1 MLGTNHVLENSQKL
15 PQRAVRPL
23 GASMLRLT
31 HGWVRTVR
39 TAQNLHN
46 ADIHWAE
53 RAVEVDFVEPKL
65 CIAGR
70 LNQNCGHR
78 ASIMIVCDGL
88 RTSVG
93 YGDSTT
99 SRRRIDTPR
108 NAPSGAAAERALL
121 FAPAVRRRSVG
132 PHAWSRARVDRLAP
146 LKEPKLSGEGS
157 PFTLHRVHIS
167 GWGPYLG
174 SIDASNLSL
183 RVPRIIGYVSMR
195 CGSSTVA
202 FLPHFPVYKKAPC
215 RP

>member
-1 MLGTNHVLENSQKL
+1 MYRIYKRYIAQSGRWGLY
-15 PQRAVRPL
+15 P
-23 GASMLRLT
+23 RLT
-31 HGWVRTVR
+31 HGGVRTVR

-53 RAVEVDFVEPKL
+53 RAVEVDTEPKL

-121 FAPAVRRRSVG
+121 FARRSTSFGRSPRLVPRSG
-132 PHAWSRARVDRLAP
+132 CRLAP
-146 LKEPKLSGEGS
+146 LKEPKRRERTALSHCTGAY
-157 PFTLHRVHIS
+157 LR
-167 GWGPYLG
+167 LG
-174 SIDASNLSL
+174 SISGVHDA
-183 RVPRIIGYVSMR
+183 
-195 CGSSTVA
+195 A
-202 FLPHFPVYKKAPC
+202 
-215 RP
+215 